1 MRHTTFR
8 FALDPTPLQEQ
19 RLAQHAGAS
28 RFAYNQ
34 CLKVVTDAIA
44 ARRID
49 PSVQVPWSGFDLI
62 NAFNAW
68 KKGEDAGRIF
78 VVAPDGA
85 VSKQVTGLTWRH
97 KVSAQVFEE
106 AAIDLGRALSA
117 YSSAEN
123 GTRTGRQVGFPRRKR
138 KGRGRDS
145 FRLRNRRQPG
155 GQPIR
160 VGEGHPRS
168 VTLPTIGRVR
178 VHDDTRRLRR
188 LLRPRTQVD
197 PVTGEQEVAA
207 SARILFATIVRRG
220 TRWYVALNIRASDLH
235 PVRRHQ
241 RPSEPE
247 VGRFVGVDLGL
258 VAFAVAAR
266 SDRFEVGRW
275 HANSPLTCR
284 LRRLR
289 HYSRALSRARCGS
302 RNRAKAARRVRR
314 EYTRIADA
322 RRAFLHEV
330 SSQLVKNHAQLA
342 IEDLAVSNLAHNNRL
357 ARPIGD
363 AAWSEFARQLAYKAE
378 WYGAELVVCDR
389 WLASSKTCSRCGARK
404 ERIALAE
411 RVFACD
417 CCGLAVDRD
426 RNAAANLAA
435 WAEHAWAPD
444 RQAGGRVTNASG
456 REGAGRR
463 HGDGETG
470 PDEGGTKAPACAG
483 VEDTR
488 EGWRP
493 SYHTRGA
500 GRA

>member
-1 MRHTTFR
+1 M
-8 FALDPTPLQEQ
+8 
-19 RLAQHAGAS
+19 LAQHAGAS

-34 CLKVVTDAIA
+34 CLKVVTDALA
-44 ARRID
+44 ARRVD
-49 PSVQVPWSGFDLI
+49 QSVQVPWSGFDLI

-85 VSKQVTGLTWRH
+85 VSKQVTGLAWRH

-117 YSSAEN
+117 YSSAGN

-145 FRLRNRRQPG
+145 FRLRNRCQPS
-155 GQPIR
+155 GQLIR

-188 LLRPRTQVD
+188 LLRLGTQVD

-220 TRWYVALNIRASDLH
+220 TRWYVALNIRAFDLH
-235 PVRRHQ
+235 PAHRHQ
-241 RPSEPE
+241 RRSEPE

-258 VAFAVAAR
+258 VSFAVAAR
-266 SDRFEVGRW
+266 SDRTEVGRW

-302 RNRAKAARRVRR
+302 RNRGKAARRVRR

-330 SSQLVKNHAQLA
+330 SSQLVKNHACWPLRISPSA
-342 IEDLAVSNLAHNNRL
+342 ISPTTTASPAPLGTLHGRSSPGSSPTRPNGTAQSWWFATAGSRR
-357 ARPIGD
+357 ARP
-363 AAWSEFARQLAYKAE
+363 ARGVARAKS
-378 WYGAELVVCDR
+378 GSR
-389 WLASSKTCSRCGARK
+389 WRSGFFLRLLWTRRGQGSQRRGQPR
-404 ERIALAE
+404 RLG
-411 RVFACD
+411 RACL
-417 CCGLAVDRD
+417 G
-426 RNAAANLAA
+426 
-435 WAEHAWAPD
+435 P
-444 RQAGGRVTNASG
+444 GPPSG
-456 REGAGRR
+456 RPGHQCLWKGRR
-463 HGDGETG
+463 WPSPWRQGGVPATTQEL
-470 PDEGGTKAPACAG
+470 PDALEPMTL
-483 VEDTR
+483 R
-488 EGWRP
+488 
-493 SYHTRGA
+493 
-500 GRA
+500 